1 MHQLVFVMTT
11 LLLAAQSPAFLAG
24 AIARPSAH
32 SIPAF
37 RAQNQYP
44 IEHPNALP
52 HARPMGGLAEDGQ
65 QEDLA
70 ISPGETRSH
79 SHSAPLQ
86 QRGAARDLRGE
97 EDEQLV
103 SKLIKINENE
113 RTDVRSSRIELLRSY
128 CSSEKVQ
135 QRIQAC
141 RVFSKPD
148 RQNTT
153 RIMDEQTTDTGAHHS
168 SMYFVIFLMP

>member
-11 LLLAAQSPAFLAG
+11 LLLLAAQSPTFFAG

-37 RAQNQYP
+37 RAQNQYA

-52 HARPMGGLAEDGQ
+52 HARPMGGLAKDQ
-65 QEDLA
+65 QEDLI

-86 QRGAARDLRGE
+86 QRGTARDLRGD
-97 EDEQLV
+97 EDELLV

-113 RTDVRSSRIELLRSY
+113 RTDVRSSRIELFRSY

-141 RVFSKPD
+141 RVFSRSD

-168 SMYFVIFLMP
+168 RMYFVIFLMS